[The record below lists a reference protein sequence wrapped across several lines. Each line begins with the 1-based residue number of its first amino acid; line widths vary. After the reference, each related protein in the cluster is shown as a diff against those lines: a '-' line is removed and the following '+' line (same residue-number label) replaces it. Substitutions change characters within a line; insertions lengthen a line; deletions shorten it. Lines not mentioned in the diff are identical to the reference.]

1 MDIFNDIIMLYYEMN
16 NIYLELYKLELEG
29 NKESEFFLQ
38 LVDILKAKIKEEER
52 LFELFYDSDQYDM
65 VCEYVSKE
73 ENPLF
78 MRFLDRVKIYEA
90 FNIDIDEEDMAE
102 EVAEKEKLMKVSRM
116 YSACNRNIFL
126 IYLSFFQERIDSVD
140 PVMREKLLSLKYY
153 NSFTKIDMEN
163 SLIECNF
170 DVAMENYVDLY
181 LMSDMIKLERKLCAE
196 IILDCCLSTIM
207 NMVVIL
213 LSISDDDRNDYDKR
227 ALSINC
233 QSLFRACMALLDDK
247 EYRKVE
253 NTIYEKVKE
262 LRNKENSVSVDII
275 DWLIGKRRQDKTRVR
290 KISFTSE

>member
-1 MDIFNDIIMLYYEMN
+1 MDIFSDIMMLYYEMN

-29 NKESEFFLQ
+29 NKGSEFFLQ
-38 LVDILKAKIKEEER
+38 LVGILKAKIKEEEK
-52 LFELFYDSDQYDM
+52 LLKLFYDSSQYDI
-65 VCEYVSKE
+65 VCEYASQE

-78 MRFLDRVKIYEA
+78 IRFLDRIKIYEA
-90 FNIDIDEEDMAE
+90 FNIDIDEEDLDE
-102 EVAEKEKLMKVSRM
+102 EAVEKEKLMKVSRM

-140 PVMREKLLSLKYY
+140 SIMREKLLSLKYY

-163 SLIECNF
+163 SLIGCNF

-181 LMSDMIKLERKLCAE
+181 LMSDMIKLESNLCTE

-207 NMVVIL
+207 NMVIIL

-233 QSLFRACMALLDDK
+233 QSLFRACMVLLDDK
-247 EYRKVE
+247 EYRMVS

-262 LRNKENSVSVDII
+262 LRNKENGVSVDII
-275 DWLIGKRRQDKTRVR
+275 DWLIGKRREDKTRVR